1 MSRLSQESTDRY
13 LKTALAALRSL
24 PDASV
29 LVFDQQLRYV
39 LVAGRAVSQ
48 AGFAAEA
55 MEGKKVADVLSPERS
70 AFWEPSYRA
79 ALRGESTSLEVQG
92 VDSPRWYRVDVG
104 PWRDQDGAVAG
115 GLAVARDIT
124 ARRRAQNSLEE
135 AEELLAVSFDNSPLG
150 ITLATPDG
158 RPLRI
163 NRAFADMLG
172 YSVEEL
178 LRCLEQTKLTHA
190 DDRGVDERNLRS
202 LLEGQADIA
211 QFEKRYI
218 RADGH
223 IVWALV
229 SMSLVR
235 HADGKPRH
243 VIAQIE
249 DISDRMQMNEHLRR
263 LADHDCLT
271 GLRNRRTFEEATA
284 AQVDRCRRYRETAA
298 LLLIDVDCLKRIN
311 DTYGHNTGDDVLKV
325 VAATLTQR
333 LRDTDFAFRIGGDE
347 FAVLLPYTSKEEATV
362 VALEV
367 QRGIAEG
374 RIGAGAGSVH
384 SSVSI
389 GVATLDQH
397 TADVMSALAQA
408 DRAMYA
414 AKRSKDPVRR
424 KPGLADLALT
434 ES

>member
-1 MSRLSQESTDRY
+1 
-13 LKTALAALRSL
+13 
-24 PDASV
+24 V
-29 LVFDQQLRYV
+29 
-39 LVAGRAVSQ
+39 
-48 AGFAAEA
+48 
-55 MEGKKVADVLSPERS
+55 
-70 AFWEPSYRA
+70 
-79 ALRGESTSLEVQG
+79 
-92 VDSPRWYRVDVG
+92 
-104 PWRDQDGAVAG
+104 
-115 GLAVARDIT
+115 
-124 ARRRAQNSLEE
+124 
-135 AEELLAVSFDNSPLG
+135 
-150 ITLATPDG
+150 
-158 RPLRI
+158 
-163 NRAFADMLG
+163 
-172 YSVEEL
+172 
-178 LRCLEQTKLTHA
+178 
-190 DDRGVDERNLRS
+190 
-202 LLEGQADIA
+202 
-211 QFEKRYI
+211 FEKRYI

-235 HADGKPRH
+235 HTDGKPRH

-271 GLRNRRTFEEATA
+271 ELRNRRTFEEATA
-284 AQVDRCRRYRETAA
+284 AQVDRCRRYRETAV

-311 DTYGHNTGDDVLKV
+311 DTYGHNAGDDILKV
-325 VAATLTQR
+325 AAATLKQR

-347 FAVLLPYTSKEEATV
+347 FAVLLPHTSKAEATV

-367 QRGIAEG
+367 QRGIAEA
-374 RIGAGAGSVH
+374 RIGAGAGIVN

-397 TADVMSALAQA
+397 TADVTSALAQA

-414 AKRSKDPVRR
+414 AKRSKDPGRR